1 MSAVAVAMVDLETE
15 LKEIPEFGGA
25 VARDPSAPLAV
36 LPAIVMGPPEMLW
49 ATACPGPNDIRLIL
63 YVVVDAD
70 ERALERMWD
79 LVPIVANW
87 VEANTDAVVVNPV
100 SPGSYVSGTT
110 ELPAYKITIEV
121 PL

>member
-1 MSAVAVAMVDLETE
+1 MSAVADAMVWLEAK
-15 LKEIPEFGGA
+15 LKVIPEFAGA
-25 VARDPSAPLAV
+25 VARDPSAPLAA

-70 ERALERMWD
+70 DRALERLWD
-79 LVPIVANW
+79 LAPIAANF

-100 SPGSYVSGTT
+100 SPGSYISGTT
-110 ELPAYKITIEV
+110 ELPAYKITIELPV
-121 PL
+121 